1 MKPRTTIILL
11 LLAGGLFAYIKFV
24 DSKRPTTVD
33 ASHDAK
39 KVMKFDREKI
49 NAITIRNTE
58 GTIELRQK
66 ENNVWMI
73 ESPIKDRADTM
84 MVNGLFTTAEFLK
97 ADEVLGADKAV
108 EKDQLKEFGL
118 ANSETKVTLAGEDK
132 PVELLFGKDTAV
144 EGKLYVKLADDKRVF
159 VIANELKSQISRKV
173 DQFRDRRLSE
183 LTTAQINKAAIKTA
197 AGEIELAKK
206 NDHWSLTK
214 PFQARG
220 DDARIGDL
228 LSQITTARIESFV
241 ADSGNLVAYG
251 LQDPR
256 AAVALFSEGSEQPT
270 VLQIGD
276 NPKDEKAKDQA
287 YAKLSTRDAVMI
299 LPKSIERLLRIQPN
313 DLRDKNLLRV
323 DADIVDRITI
333 EGAGHEKIVLARSG
347 EAWVR
352 KADKDLPINS
362 TEAARMLNE
371 LRLQQVTKFE
381 SDVATDLEE
390 YGLSQPAVKVTLSS
404 YASENTAETKAGEKP
419 IVTVLFGK
427 VEGDSVYAKLDDEP
441 FIVSVPKTILDSIF
455 TDSIQWQE
463 LTIYKLKPEE
473 IVAMDV
479 TKGDEPTVS
488 LEREKDKWKLVKGD
502 GNVNQVNAQSLVN
515 TLAGL
520 RAVRWVGAS
529 KPDDGFDKPTS
540 IITFKTSGNV
550 TGKLIIGAVGK
561 DDTWQAFA
569 EGRTGTF
576 AISRPDKE
584 AFLSALIDK
593 SPAPAQPLPV
603 GSSPPAAPPAVP
615 SANEAPASPQRN

>member
-1 MKPRTTIILL
+1 MKPRTTLILL
-11 LLAGGLFAYIKFV
+11 LLAGGLFAYIKFF

-33 ASHDAK
+33 ASRDAK
-39 KVMKFDREKI
+39 KVMKLDREKV
-49 NAITIRNTE
+49 NAITIKNAE

-66 ENNVWMI
+66 ENDVWMI

-84 MVNGLFTTAEFLK
+84 IVNGLFTTAEFLK
-97 ADEVLGADKAV
+97 AEEVLGAD
-108 EKDQLKEFGL
+108 EPIGKDQLKEFGL
-118 ANSETKVTLAGEDK
+118 ANSETKVSFAGNDK

-159 VIANELKSQISRKV
+159 VIANELKSQISKKV

-197 AGEIELAKK
+197 AGEIEFVKK

-220 DDARIGDL
+220 NDARIGDL
-228 LSQITTARIESFV
+228 LSQVTTARIESFV
-241 ADSGNLVAYG
+241 ADSGNLAAYG

-256 AAVALFSEGSEQPT
+256 AAVSLFSEGNEQPT
-270 VLQIGD
+270 VLQLGD
-276 NPKDEKAKDQA
+276 NPKDEKAKDQT
-287 YAKLSTRDAVMI
+287 YAKLSTREAVVI
-299 LPKSIERLLRIQPN
+299 LPKSIESLLRIQPN

-333 EGAGHEKIVLARSG
+333 EGQGHEKIVLARNG

-352 KADKDLPINS
+352 RAEKDLPINS
-362 TEAARMLNE
+362 SEAGRMLNE
-371 LRLQQVTKFE
+371 LRVQQVTGFE
-381 SDVATDLEE
+381 ADVATDLEK
-390 YGLSQPAVKVTLSS
+390 YGLNQPAVKVTLSS

-419 IVTVLFGK
+419 IATVLFGK
-427 VEGDSVYAKLDDEP
+427 VEGDAVYAKLDDEP

-455 TDSIQWQE
+455 TDPVQWQE
-463 LTIYKLKPEE
+463 LTIYKFKPEE
-473 IVAMDV
+473 IVAVDV

-502 GNVNQVNAQSLVN
+502 GNVNQISAQSLVN
-515 TLAGL
+515 TLSGL

-529 KPDDGFDKPTS
+529 KPDDGFDKPTGV
-540 IITFKTSGNV
+540 ITFKTSGDV
-550 TGKLIIGAVGK
+550 TGKLTIGAVGK
-561 DDTWQAFA
+561 DDTWRASV
-569 EGRTGTF
+569 EGRAGTF
-576 AISRPDKE
+576 AISRPDQQ

-593 SPAPAQPLPV
+593 SPAPAQPAPP
-603 GSSPPAAPPAVP
+603 GSPAPTTPPAVP
-615 SANEAPASPQRN
+615 SANEAPASPNPN

>member
-1 MKPRTTIILL
+1 MKPRATLILL

-33 ASHDAK
+33 ASRDAK

-49 NAITIRNTE
+49 NAVTIKNAE

-66 ENNVWMI
+66 ENNIWMI

-84 MVNGLFTTAEFLK
+84 IVNGLFTTAEFLR
-97 ADEVLGADKAV
+97 AEEVLGADKPI

-118 ANSETKVTLAGEDK
+118 ANSETKVSFAGGDK

-144 EGKLYVKLADDKRVF
+144 EGKLYIKLADDKRVF
-159 VIANELKSQISRKV
+159 VIANELKNQISKKV

-183 LTTAQINKAAIKTA
+183 LTTAQINKAVIKTA

-220 DDARIGDL
+220 DDAKTGDL
-228 LSQITTARIESFV
+228 LSQVTTARIESFV
-241 ADSGNLVAYG
+241 ADSGNLAAYG

-256 AAVALFSEGSEQPT
+256 AAISLFSEGSEQPT

-276 NPKDEKAKDQA
+276 NSKDEKAKDQT
-287 YAKLSTRDAVMI
+287 YAKLSTRDAVVI
-299 LPKSIERLLRIQPN
+299 LPKSIESLLQIQPN

-333 EGAGHEKIVLARSG
+333 EGQGHEKIVLARNG

-352 KADKDLPINS
+352 KTDKDLPINS
-362 TEAARMLNE
+362 TEVVRMLNE
-371 LRLQQVTKFE
+371 LRVQQVTKFE
-381 SDVATDLEE
+381 ADVATDLEK
-390 YGLSQPAVKVTLSS
+390 YGLNQPAVKVTLSS

-419 IVTVLFGK
+419 IVMVLFGK

-441 FIVSVPKTILDSIF
+441 FIISVPKTTLDSIF
-455 TDSIQWQE
+455 TDPIQWQE
-463 LTIYKLKPEE
+463 LTINKLKSEE

-502 GNVNQVNAQSLVN
+502 GNVNQISAQSLVN

-529 KPDDGFDKPTS
+529 KPEDGFDKPTAV
-540 IITFKTSGNV
+540 ITFKTSGNA
-550 TGKLIIGAVGK
+550 TGKLTIGAVGK
-561 DDTWQAFA
+561 DDTWHASA
-569 EGRTGTF
+569 EARAGTF

-584 AFLSALIDK
+584 AFLGTLIDK
-593 SPAPAQPLPV
+593 SPAPAQTSPA
-603 GSSPPAAPPAVP
+603 GSTPPATPPAVP
-615 SANEAPASPQRN
+615 SGNEVPASPNPK

>member
-1 MKPRTTIILL
+1 MKPRTTLILL

-33 ASHDAK
+33 ASRDAK
-39 KVMKFDREKI
+39 KVMKFDRERI
-49 NAITIRNTE
+49 NAITIRNAD

-66 ENNVWMI
+66 ENNIWMI

-84 MVNGLFTTAEFLK
+84 IVNGLFTTAEFLK
-97 ADEVLGADKAV
+97 AEEVLGTDRAI

-118 ANSETKVTLAGEDK
+118 ANSETKVSFAGDDK

-159 VIANELKSQISRKV
+159 VIPNELKNQISKKV

-183 LTTAQINKAAIKTA
+183 LTPAQINRAAIKTA

-220 DDARIGDL
+220 DDAKIGDL
-228 LSQITTARIESFV
+228 LSQITTARIEAFV
-241 ADSGNLVAYG
+241 ADSGNLAAYG

-256 AAVALFSEGSEQPT
+256 AAVSLFAEGNEQPT

-276 NPKDEKAKDQA
+276 NSKDEKANDQT
-287 YAKLSTRDAVMI
+287 YAKLSTRDAVVI
-299 LPKSIERLLRIQPN
+299 LSKSVESILRLQPN
-313 DLRDKNLLRV
+313 DLRDKNILRV
-323 DADIVDRITI
+323 DPDIVDRITV
-333 EGAGHEKIVLARSG
+333 ESPGHEKIVLARNG

-352 KADKDLPINS
+352 KAEKDLPINS

-371 LRLQQVTKFE
+371 LRVQQVSKFE
-381 SDVATDLEE
+381 TDVAADLEK
-390 YGLSQPAVKVTLSS
+390 YGLDQPAVKVTLSS

-419 IVTVLFGK
+419 IVAVLFGK
-427 VEGDSVYAKLDDEP
+427 VEGEAVYAKLDDEP

-455 TDSIQWQE
+455 TDPIQWQE
-463 LTIYKLKPEE
+463 LTVYKFKPEE
-473 IVAMDV
+473 IVALDV

-502 GNVNQVNAQSLVN
+502 GNVNQISAQSLVN

-529 KPDDGFDKPTS
+529 KPEDGFDNPTCVIS
-540 IITFKTSGNV
+540 FRTSGNE
-550 TGKLIIGAVGK
+550 TGKLTIGAVGK
-561 DDTWQAFA
+561 DDTWNAFA
-569 EGRTGTF
+569 EGHAGTF
-576 AISRPDKE
+576 AINRPDKD
-584 AFLSALIDK
+584 AFLTALIDK
-593 SPAPAQPLPV
+593 SPAPAQPSPV
-603 GSSPPAAPPAVP
+603 GAALPATPPAVP
-615 SANEAPASPQRN
+615 PANEGSTAPRPN

>member
-1 MKPRTTIILL
+1 MKL
-11 LLAGGLFAYIKFV
+11 
-24 DSKRPTTVD
+24 
-33 ASHDAK
+33 
-39 KVMKFDREKI
+39 DRGKI
-49 NAITIRNTE
+49 NAITIKNAE

-66 ENNVWMI
+66 ENSIWMI
-73 ESPIKDRADTM
+73 ENPIKDRADTM
-84 MVNGLFTTAEFLK
+84 IVNGLFTTAEFLK
-97 ADEVLGADKAV
+97 AEEVLGEDKAI

-118 ANSETKVTLAGEDK
+118 ANSETKVTFAGNDN

-159 VIANELKSQISRKV
+159 VIANELKNQISKKV

-220 DDARIGDL
+220 DDGRIGDL

-241 ADSGNLVAYG
+241 ADSGNLAPYG

-256 AAVALFSEGSEQPT
+256 AAVSLFSEGSEQPT
-270 VLQIGD
+270 VLQIGE
-276 NPKDEKAKDQA
+276 NPKDEKAKDQT
-287 YAKLSTRDAVMI
+287 YARLSTRNAVVI
-299 LPKSIERLLRIQPN
+299 LPKSIESLLRIQPN

-333 EGAGHEKIVLARSG
+333 EGQDHEKIVLARNG

-381 SDVATDLEE
+381 SDVATDLEK
-390 YGLSQPAVKVTLSS
+390 YGLDQPAVKVTLSS

-419 IVTVLFGK
+419 IVAVLFGK

-455 TDSIQWQE
+455 TDPVQWQE
-463 LTIYKLKPEE
+463 LTIYKFKPEE
-473 IVAMDV
+473 IITIEV

-502 GNVNQVNAQSLVN
+502 GNVNQISAQSLVN

-529 KPDDGFDKPTS
+529 KPEDGFDKPAGV
-540 IITFKTSGNV
+540 ITFKTSGNV
-550 TGKLIIGAVGK
+550 TGKLTIAAVGK
-561 DDTWQAFA
+561 DDTWHASA
-569 EGRTGTF
+569 EGRAGTF

-593 SPAPAQPLPV
+593 SPAPAQP
-603 GSSPPAAPPAVP
+603 SPAGAASPTAPAAVP
-615 SANEAPASPQRN
+615 STNEVPAPPNPN